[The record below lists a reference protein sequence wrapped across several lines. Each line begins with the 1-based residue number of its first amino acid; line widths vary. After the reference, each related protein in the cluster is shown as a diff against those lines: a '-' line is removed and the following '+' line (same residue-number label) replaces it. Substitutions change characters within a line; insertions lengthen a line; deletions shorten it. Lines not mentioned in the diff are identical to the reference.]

1 MGATLPIVYKEDVNI
16 ERRQRK
22 CSEGVEPNKQGY
34 WMERGV
40 SAEHNH
46 NGNREMETGDT

>member
-16 ERRQRK
+16 EQRQRK

-34 WMERGV
+34 WTERGV
-40 SAEHNH
+40 RAEHR
-46 NGNREMETGDT
+46 NREMETGDTG